1 MLIGCGSG
9 NGDGG
14 AEIEEEEEKEGEM
27 RKRCGRDEKMM
38 ESGRRN
44 RSGIGKNGSE
54 IKAERGTGNA

>member
-44 RSGIGKNGSE
+44 RSGIRNGSE
-54 IKAERGTGNA
+54 IKA